1 MNGGQDLG
9 GMMGF
14 GPILAEPKEPVFH
27 AEWEKRV
34 LALRTAAGA
43 LGEWNIDMARHANET
58 LHPVDYLSSS
68 YYETWLKGLEKLL
81 IARGMATREEIMA
94 GRASQSPKPTRAP
107 PDAAAMAAA
116 LAKGTPYDR
125 PSSSPARFAVGDDV
139 RALNINPTGH
149 TRLPRYARGKR
160 GRVEKVHGV
169 FVFPDA
175 NAHGLGPSPQ
185 WLYLVRFSGA
195 ELWGRDGDP
204 GLDVSIDA
212 WESYLEGRAE

>member
-14 GPILAEPKEPVFH
+14 GPVVAEPEEPVFH
-27 AEWEKRV
+27 ADWEKRV
-34 LALRTAAGA
+34 LALRNAAGA

-68 YYETWLKGLEKLL
+68 YYEVWLKGLEKLL
-81 IARGMATREEIMA
+81 ISRGLATPEELA
-94 GRASQSPKPTRAP
+94 DGRALQPPKPTRP
-107 PDAAAMAAA
+107 PLAAKAMIEA
-116 LAKGTPYDR
+116 LARGTPYDR
-125 PSSSPARFAVGDDV
+125 PPASPARFAVRDEV
-139 RALNINPTGH
+139 RALNINPKGH

-212 WESYLEGRAE
+212 WESYLEGIAG

>member
-14 GPILAEPKEPVFH
+14 GPVVAELNEPVFH
-27 AEWEKRV
+27 ADWERRV

-43 LGEWNIDMARHANET
+43 LGQRNNYKARHANES

-81 IARGMATREEIMA
+81 VGRGLATPEEIAA
-94 GRASQSPKPTRAP
+94 GRASQPAKAIRP
-107 PDAAAMAAA
+107 PPGAAAMVEA
-116 LAKGTPYDR
+116 LTRGTPYDR
-125 PSSSPARFAVGDDV
+125 PPTSPARFAVGQEV

-169 FVFPDA
+169 FIFPDA

-195 ELWGRDGDP
+195 ELWGADGDP
-204 GLDVSIDA
+204 ALDVSIDA
-212 WESYLEGRAE
+212 WESYLEGAAA